1 MARPSDGGRLISQER
16 IAFVQLAAAFD
27 YTIVPF
33 ASLGGEDSLQILLD
47 AGDIM
52 NSQLGRLLRA
62 SSVAKTYLRGGLE
75 FPPLV
80 RGLGL
85 TWVPKPE
92 RSFVSFGRP
101 ISTARYRCRT
111 DDVGA
116 MREQRNRMASSIE
129 AQLAQL
135 QQVLSRL
142 SGQGADAPKTA
153 HDWGELVAE
162 FERQV
167 DRATRRMGGAT
178 EATPRRTQ
186 SRTNRT

>member
-1 MARPSDGGRLISQER
+1 MNAEEALRVPASDTRPFVPGLRRRKDIARVFLRPSDRLAMKR
-16 IAFVQLAAAFD
+16 RRPGAKK
-27 YTIVPF
+27 
-33 ASLGGEDSLQILLD
+33 
-47 AGDIM
+47 
-52 NSQLGRLLRA
+52 LGRLLRA